1 MQMEEFH
8 GNEELFTPKKVDI
21 VHHTP
26 DLFNAE
32 GGREGASLF
41 LSFGP
46 CFPPSSPSLPRSP
59 SFSFAA
65 PPPFSPKSIEIDSN
79 SEKPPL
85 SHALCGVGQGRDCGQ
100 AGGQAAS
107 VCCGSLKPEE
117 GI

>member
-32 GGREGASLF
+32 EGGGRAHHSFFPSF
-41 LSFGP
+41 L
-46 CFPPSSPSLPRSP
+46 PPSP

-65 PPPFSPKSIEIDSN
+65 PPFSPKSIEIDSN
-79 SEKPPL
+79 WEKPPL
-85 SHALCGVGQGRDCGQ
+85 SHALCGVGE
-100 AGGQAAS
+100 AACS
-107 VCCGSLKPEE
+107 VVRVLWFIEA
-117 GI
+117 

>member
-41 LSFGP
+41 LSLLA
-46 CFPPSSPSLPRSP
+46 CLPRLR
-59 SFSFAA
+59 F
-65 PPPFSPKSIEIDSN
+65 
-79 SEKPPL
+79 L
-85 SHALCGVGQGRDCGQ
+85 LLCLH
-100 AGGQAAS
+100 
-107 VCCGSLKPEE
+107 SLRNR
-117 GI
+117 